1 MLQFIV
7 RGSVH
12 PGKEEEFAQKW
23 RGCCGARIREMPEFE
38 QAYLSADRAT
48 GVVLNVVLWN
58 TMPDEAELRQNM
70 QALAAQTADLVTGP
84 TTVEWLEVLQHL

>member
-1 MLQFIV
+1 MVQFMV

-12 PGKEEEFAQKW
+12 PGKEDEFAQKW
-23 RGCCGARIREMPEFE
+23 RDCCGARIREMPEFE
-38 QAYLSADRAT
+38 QASLSADRAT

-58 TMPDEAELRQNM
+58 TKPDEAELRQNM
-70 QALAAQTADLVTGP
+70 HALTAQTADLVTGP

>member
-23 RGCCGARIREMPEFE
+23 RDCCGARIREMPELE

-58 TMPDEAELRQNM
+58 AMPDEAALRQNM

-84 TTVEWLEVLQHL
+84 TTVEWLEVLQHV

>member
-12 PGKEEEFAQKW
+12 PGKEEAFAQKW
-23 RGCCGARIREMPEFE
+23 RDCCGARIREMPEFQ
-38 QAYLSADRAT
+38 QAYMSADRAT
-48 GVVLNVVLWN
+48 GVVQSVVLWN
-58 TMPDEAELRQNM
+58 TMPDEAELRQYM
-70 QALAAQTADLVTGP
+70 QALTAQTADLVTGP

>member
-1 MLQFIV
+1 MYLFVV

-23 RGCCGARIREMPEFE
+23 KDCCGASIRGKPELE

-58 TMPDEAELRQNM
+58 AMPDEAELRQNM

>member
-1 MLQFIV
+1 MVQFLV
-7 RGSVH
+7 RGTVH

-23 RGCCGARIREMPEFE
+23 RDCCGARIREMPEFQ
-38 QAYLSADRAT
+38 QAYLSADRAS

-58 TMPDEAELRQNM
+58 TKPDEAALRHNM
-70 QALAAQTADLVTGP
+70 QTLAAQTADLVNGP